1 MVVAAPAPE
10 PAAAPRGGPGALV
23 VVGVVLAV
31 AVGTGLTVLLAGD
44 ALAALGLPDPGLAT
58 RAALPAARVI
68 AECAAVIA
76 VGSLLLAAF
85 LVPPQASG
93 YLDVSGYAAL
103 RAARVA
109 AAVWML
115 AAAAMVPLSAADA
128 VGRPVADVLSPP
140 VLADLTARLA
150 QTGAWAL
157 TAGIAMLVAA
167 GCWAVLS
174 WGATVGLFLLA
185 IGGLLPVALTGHS
198 SAGGAHDIA
207 TSSLLYHLVAAAL
220 WVGGL
225 VAVLCHLARSG
236 PHAGLATSL
245 LATSRFSRLAL
256 VCWIVMAA
264 SGTVNALI
272 RVSPAELVSTSYG
285 ALLLAKIAAL
295 IALGVLGAVHRRGA
309 VAAVGRGER
318 GAILRLGGI
327 EVLLML
333 ATIGLAVALGRT
345 PPPSGAL
352 AEPSRTEVLIGYDL
366 AGAPTAIRLLL
377 DWRFDL
383 VYGVLSLV
391 LAGVYLA
398 GARRLRRRGDV
409 WPVGR
414 TIAWLAGCATVL
426 VATSSGIGR
435 YSMAV
440 FSVHMGSH
448 MLLSMLAPILLVL
461 GAPVTLALRALP
473 PAGSGPPGPRE
484 WLLAFV
490 HSGFVRVL
498 TQPLVVLPLYVGSFY
513 VIYFSGFF
521 DAAVSSHW
529 AHLAMNAHFLL
540 VGYAFFWPIIGIDPA
555 PRRLPHLG
563 KLGLLFASMPFHAFF
578 GIMLM
583 NSAEVVGGGF
593 YRALALPFVPDLLA
607 DQQLAGSMAWASGEV
622 PLVVVLVALLVQWAR
637 ADDRDARRTD
647 RRADADGDA
656 DLVAY
661 NAMLSRMGGR
671 DPAQR

>member
-1 MVVAAPAPE
+1 MVVTAPARE
-10 PAAAPRGGPGALV
+10 PSAPPRGGPGALV
-23 VVGVVLAV
+23 VVGVALAV

-44 ALAALGLPDPGLAT
+44 ALTALGLPDPGLAT

-68 AECAAVIA
+68 AECSAVIA

-128 VGRPVADVLSPP
+128 VGRPVADVLSMP
-140 VLADLTARLA
+140 VLADLVARLD

-174 WGATVGLFLLA
+174 WGATVGVFLLA
-185 IGGLLPVALTGHS
+185 ISGLLPVALTGHS

-207 TSSLLYHLVAAAL
+207 TNSLIYHLVAAAL

-225 VAVLCHLARSG
+225 VAVLFHLARGG
-236 PHAGLATSL
+236 PHAG

-264 SGTVNALI
+264 SGTVNALV
-272 RVSPAELVSTSYG
+272 RVSPTELVSTSYG

-295 IALGVLGAVHRRGA
+295 VALGVFGAVHRRNA
-309 VAAVGRGER
+309 VAAVERGER
-318 GAILRLGGI
+318 GATLRLGGV

-345 PPPSGAL
+345 PPPGGAV

-366 AGAPTAIRLLL
+366 AGAPTATRLLL

-383 VYGVLSLV
+383 VYGVLALV

-398 GARRLRRRGDV
+398 GARRLRRRGDA

-414 TIAWLAGCATVL
+414 TVAWLAGCATVL

-435 YSMAV
+435 YSMAM

-540 VGYAFFWPIIGIDPA
+540 VGFAFFWPIIGIDPA

-563 KLGLLFASMPFHAFF
+563 KLGLLLASMPFHAFF
-578 GIMLM
+578 GIALM
-583 NSAEVVGGGF
+583 NSAEVIGGGF

-622 PLVVVLVALLVQWAR
+622 PLVVVLVALVVQWAR
-637 ADDRDARRTD
+637 ADERDARRID
-647 RRADADGDA
+647 RRAEVDGDA

-661 NAMLSRMGGR
+661 NAMLSRMAGR